1 MLWCPYTIYHEFQFR
16 FGLSFVAY
24 FLSWLIPRY
33 KTPPDAKAV
42 TSDNLTDCTALT
54 KLSEICKKYA
64 NRQTKRDR
72 DREREKERK
81 SEGTAWNYE
90 RERQAKSLAFEETFL
105 FLGDMPSVGR
115 LTHLAWLVR
124 ISGLSISFESHRSF
138 SSLFCLLDFD
148 FYVLFHVYPLP
159 PRAVC
164 NTILYYSKPLANIFT
179 LFDVIYDGKLSNWL
193 C

>member
-1 MLWCPYTIYHEFQFR
+1 MWCPYTIYHEFQFR

-33 KTPPDAKAV
+33 KTPPNAKAV

-72 DREREKERK
+72 DSERK
-81 SEGTAWNYE
+81 RARDSLKLWE

-138 SSLFCLLDFD
+138 SSRFCLLDFELY
-148 FYVLFHVYPLP
+148 FTFTLYLLLP
-159 PRAVC
+159 CV
-164 NTILYYSKPLANIFT
+164 ILYYIL
-179 LFDVIYDGKLSNWL
+179 
-193 C
+193 

>member
-1 MLWCPYTIYHEFQFR
+1 MPTGRLRET
-16 FGLSFVAY
+16 
-24 FLSWLIPRY
+24 
-33 KTPPDAKAV
+33 
-42 TSDNLTDCTALT
+42 
-54 KLSEICKKYA
+54 EI
-64 NRQTKRDR
+64 
-72 DREREKERK
+72 DRERERARAQPEIM
-81 SEGTAWNYE
+81 

-179 LFDVIYDGKLSNWL
+179 LFDVIYDGKLSN
-193 C
+193 